1 VALNAHPCGTLI
13 ADLIDELATLL
24 AVALGGLA
32 VYGPPRRVPPSA
44 ESPFVKE
51 PSFASAR
58 VGRGDQGEAA
68 FPLSKANVDATGLFR
83 LSSASLISVV

>member
-1 VALNAHPCGTLI
+1 MARR
-13 ADLIDELATLL
+13 DEYLQ
-24 AVALGGLA
+24 VQ
-32 VYGPPRRVPPSA
+32 RIH
-44 ESPFVKE
+44 FVKE

-83 LSSASLISVV
+83 LSGASLVSVV

>member
-1 VALNAHPCGTLI
+1 MK
-13 ADLIDELATLL
+13 LAILL

-32 VYGPPRRVPPSA
+32 VYGSPRRVPPSV
-44 ESPFVKE
+44 ENPFVKE

-68 FPLSKANVDATGLFR
+68 FPLRKANVDATGLFR
-83 LSSASLISVV
+83 LSGATLVSVV